1 MRPFQQNIP
10 GRKPRKMT
18 ICKCKWCGEE
28 FESERSDT
36 KYCCNSHKTMACD
49 KRREDIE
56 TRRLNYERQLRIK
69 QQEKL
74 KQVIPVSAAP
84 TPTKNIAVDNS
95 LIDFEKEMNA
105 KFEKARLNIAIESK
119 KYELERYCRQ
129 FSHVAKELLKWADY
143 GSISKRDIRSIS
155 WEVNLIL
162 GDQGIR
168 RNEKLEDR
176 LAFLEDVLVEYLEEL
191 KELEKNC
198 EYHRLDF
205 ELPEEVC
212 EGLEM
217 LGKIN

>member
-1 MRPFQQNIP
+1 
-10 GRKPRKMT
+10 MT

-36 KYCCNSHKTMACD
+36 KFCCNSHKTMACD

-69 QQEKL
+69 QREKIMAT
-74 KQVIPVSAAP
+74 IPISVAP
-84 TPTKNIAVDNS
+84 TLIIDNS
-95 LIDFEKEMNA
+95 EENYFEEARKNMLASFEKMERDR
-105 KFEKARLNIAIESK
+105 KIADK
-119 KYELERYCRQ
+119 KYEFERYCRQ
-129 FSHVAKELLKWADY
+129 FSKVAKEFLRLAEY
-143 GSISKRDIRSIS
+143 GAISKRDIRSLS
-155 WEVNLIL
+155 REVNLIL